1 MRQFFVTKLTHI
13 VLKFEQVCEE
23 VDKEVSPLVRVG
35 SEQDLCFLEV
45 SGLDLSCQLDFAM
58 PGKWMCRRVKP

>member
-35 SEQDLCFLEV
+35 SEQDLCFLKV
-45 SGLDLSCQLDFAM
+45 SGLD
-58 PGKWMCRRVKP
+58 